1 MANKSKGNRHTT
13 VIRLPV
19 DLYEDMAGYA
29 QKIGMSLNDY
39 MVRLILL
46 GRRSELVS
54 GHAVLRNAEQTA
66 SR

>member
-54 GHAVLRNAEQTA
+54 DHAVLRNAEQTA